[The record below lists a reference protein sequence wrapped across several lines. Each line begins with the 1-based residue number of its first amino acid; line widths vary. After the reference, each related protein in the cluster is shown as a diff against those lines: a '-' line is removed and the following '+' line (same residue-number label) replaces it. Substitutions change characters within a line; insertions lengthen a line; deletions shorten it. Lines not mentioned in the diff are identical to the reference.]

1 MATDIGELRGRMTLQ
16 AQEFS
21 RGLRDAKTELS
32 QMSTS
37 AQSTNRTMRSLQ
49 NTTEKMKNA
58 AENGIVPASKLAKN
72 LENDLTNAKNASG
85 RTTKAIKDV
94 GSAADNMAV
103 TTNRST
109 LLVSDGFEDMLTS
122 IQMVSAAI
130 GAAMVAGVGLSVKT
144 AADFEAQ
151 MSRVKAISG
160 ATGEEFEALQAKA
173 LELGASTSKSAS
185 EIAIGFEDMAAMG
198 FNATQI
204 IDAMPGVIAAAEAS
218 GSDLAKTS
226 GIVAAA
232 LNAFQMEASDATKV
246 ADILAMT
253 ANISA
258 AGIDDMGYAL
268 KYVGPVANALGI
280 SLEEVSAAI
289 GIMTNAGLDGSN
301 AGTAMRAAL
310 LALNNPAKEQEKLMK
325 SLGFSIKDSSG
336 NAKSLSEIFGDL
348 TESTKDMTQAEK
360 VATVAKLVGT
370 EASAGMIA
378 VMEGGQAKLDEF
390 TKTLQNSGGASKETA
405 AVMKDNLKGAVD
417 ELMGAFE
424 TAGIKVG
431 DEFIPMLTDIV
442 KKGAEVIGA
451 IGEMDLS
458 VVKTGLAFAGTATA
472 IILLISSIGKLAL
485 ATTALLG
492 TMGPGGWL
500 IAGLSILGG
509 LLVAAKMKQNELN
522 EVNLESV
529 NALQQQSESLSKNIE
544 EYEKLEGK
552 SKLSNEELLRF
563 LDINS
568 EISKTAD
575 PTAIAK
581 LKEEQ
586 DKLREKSGLSNKE
599 LDRMLQ
605 LNGEILEVVPQSN
618 TVLSDQGKVL
628 MINTDKAKEFNAQ
641 QIEMI
646 RLELEAQKAKAEAN
660 MQEYLSKE
668 NQLIEKQNAEKEKSI
683 RLEEDIKDQVR
694 KIAEMRMELSAKSS
708 TMTAFEIEQE
718 EILIWQE
725 QKKLQEMKEQ
735 RDTIAE
741 NIFKRQGEI
750 QKVQEQIGKLD
761 EVKRKMVDIEIQQ
774 AGINAKRGEEMR
786 TIDAEIQKL
795 ESAKQKLRDKTPI
808 QQRNT
813 KEYQD
818 SVAAIQGQ
826 IDKLNITRS
835 RIEEIIG
842 KAAALNRELDK
853 DIYKTVTVTNRTIEE
868 KVSINNRGR
877 YGRPVEN
884 YHTGG
889 ITGRGQMPTL
899 HVGGLASQFM
909 SAPLHNE
916 VDVRLL
922 RNEMVLTETQQAN
935 LMRMIDAGLA
945 ENGANSQAMSVN
957 EIVGAINRLERL
969 MEAGFNSP
977 IIMDSRE
984 VGRMAEPHITEFQ
997 LANESINRAFGR

>member
-21 RGLRDAKTELS
+21 RGLKEAKTELS

-37 AQSTNRTMRSLQ
+37 AQSTNRSMRSLQ

-72 LENDLTNAKNASG
+72 LENDLTKAKNASG
-85 RTTKAIKDV
+85 RTTKALRDV
-94 GSAADNMAV
+94 SGAADDMAV
-103 TTNRST
+103 ITSKST
-109 LLVSDGFEDMLTS
+109 LLVSDGFDDMLTS
-122 IQMVSAAI
+122 IQLVSAAI

-185 EIAIGFEDMAAMG
+185 EIAMGFEDMAAMG

-280 SLEEVSAAI
+280 TLEEVSAAI

-325 SLGFSIKDSSG
+325 SLGFSIRDSSG
-336 NAKSLSEIFGDL
+336 KAKSLSEIFGDL
-348 TESTKDMTQAEK
+348 TKATKDMTQAEK

-390 TKTLQNSGGASKETA
+390 TKSLQNSGGASKEAA

-431 DEFIPMLTDIV
+431 NEFIPMLTDIV
-442 KKGAEVIGA
+442 KKGAEVVGA

-458 VVKTGLAFAGTATA
+458 AVKTGFAFAGTATA
-472 IILLISSIGKLAL
+472 IILLISSIGKLTL

-529 NALQQQSESLSKNIE
+529 NTLQQQSDSLSKNID
-544 EYEKLEGK
+544 EYERLQEK
-552 SKLSNEELLRF
+552 SQLTTEQLMRF
-563 LDINS
+563 MDINS

-575 PTAIAK
+575 PAVIAK
-581 LKEEQ
+581 LREEQ
-586 DKLREKSGLSNKE
+586 EKLREKSGLSNAQ

-605 LNGEILEVVPQSN
+605 LNGDILKIVPESN
-618 TVLSDQGKVL
+618 TVLSDQGNVL
-628 MINTDKAKEFNAQ
+628 MKNTDKAKAFNSE

-646 RLELEAQKAKAEAN
+646 RLELETQRAKAEAN
-660 MQEYLSKE
+660 MQEYLGK
-668 NQLIEKQNAEKEKSI
+668 EKQL
-683 RLEEDIKDQVR
+683 LEEQNEER
-694 KIAEMRMELSAKSS
+694 KKAKKLDSEIGAQRRVISDMQRELDRKRNELN
-708 TMTAFEIEQE
+708 AFEIQQEETLIWKEQQNLQKLLEQKATHADNILKKEQE
-718 EILIWQE
+718 I
-725 QKKLQEMKEQ
+725 K
-735 RDTIAE
+735 
-741 NIFKRQGEI
+741 
-750 QKVQEQIGKLD
+750 KVQEQIGKLD
-761 EVKRKMVDIEIQQ
+761 EVKRKMVDIELQQ
-774 AGINAKRGEEMR
+774 AGINAKRGEEIR
-786 TIDAEIQKL
+786 TIDTEIQKL
-795 ESAKQKLRDKTPI
+795 EAAKKKLQDTTPVA
-808 QQRNT
+808 QRNT
-813 KEYQD
+813 REYQEA
-818 SVAAIQGQ
+818 VGAIQSQ
-826 IDKLNITRS
+826 INKLNSTQS
-835 RIEEIIG
+835 KIESIIG
-842 KAAALNRELDK
+842 KAASMNKELGK

-868 KVSINNRGR
+868 KISKDYRGN
-877 YGRPVEN
+877 YGRPAEN

-889 ITGRGQMPTL
+889 ITGRGQMPML
-899 HVGGLASQFM
+899 HVGGIASQFL

-916 VDVRLL
+916 IDVRLL
-922 RNEMVLTETQQAN
+922 RNEMVLTEAQQAN
-935 LMRMIDAGLA
+935 LMRMIDAGFSLSSHNQEDTRGNLKTQFGEVA
-945 ENGANSQAMSVN
+945 IEVPIYLDNR
-957 EIVGAINRLERL
+957 EIARGTYRYT
-969 MEAGFNSP
+969 
-977 IIMDSRE
+977 
-984 VGRMAEPHITEFQ
+984 TEFQ
-997 LANESINRAFGR
+997 LQEKRGARRNKGK